1 MTSAPS
7 FEQLLAQVSEQL
19 KTLPDKPE
27 ETPEATLRAL
37 WHTAAG
43 LPKSPDL
50 AQSAPLPQLAAEQYE
65 ALRQLIARRLAGIPL
80 AHLTQRQSFLGLEM
94 LTGPGALI
102 PRKETELL
110 ARTAIRLLQEKVDAE
125 PCVIDVCTGSGNV
138 AIAIASRV
146 PRAHVYAAD
155 LSTDA
160 VELARSNARHLGMH
174 ERVDFRSGDLLTPF
188 DSANF
193 RGSVD
198 LVTCNPPYIASANVE
213 RMANEI
219 AEHEPRLAF
228 DGGPFG
234 ISILMRLMREAPRY
248 LRPSGWL
255 AFEVG
260 LDQGPALLRLLS
272 KRADFLR
279 TEGISDAQGAV
290 RVITAQ
296 RR

>member
-1 MTSAPS
+1 MNSPSS
-7 FEQLLAQVSEQL
+7 FEQLLASIGEQL
-19 KTLPDKPE
+19 RTLPDKPE
-27 ETPEATLRAL
+27 ETPDAALRAL

-43 LPKSPDL
+43 LPKSPEM
-50 AQSAPLPQLAAEQYE
+50 AQNAPLPELATEQHA
-65 ALRQLIARRLAGIPL
+65 ALQQLIANRLAGIPL

-110 ARTAIRLLQEKVDAE
+110 ALTAIDLLQEMKDAE

-146 PRAHVYAAD
+146 RRARVYASD
-155 LSTDA
+155 LSADA
-160 VELARSNARHLGMH
+160 VELARRNARHVGMH
-174 ERVDFRSGDLLTPF
+174 ENVEFGSGDLLAPF
-188 DSANF
+188 DEAKF
-193 RGSVD
+193 HGRVD
-198 LVTCNPPYIASANVE
+198 LVTCNPPYIASAKVE
-213 RMANEI
+213 LMPNEI

-248 LRPSGWL
+248 LRPLGWL
-255 AFEVG
+255 VFEVG
-260 LDQGPALLRLLS
+260 LDQGPALLRLLN
-272 KRADFLR
+272 KRADFTR
-279 TEGISDAQGAV
+279 AEGVSDAQGAV
-290 RVITAQ
+290 RVIAAQ